1 MKSQVLKDD
10 TERDVGR
17 PKKYFTPL
25 AQIHVVAP
33 INAAIAFDDFCAS
46 MNMSKTEGF
55 IYLVTS
61 VAQDPILQAHLQEAE
76 LEKKI
81 AEMKT
86 KAALLEQELAN
97 TRAKHAAQAAMEEA
111 EKKKEKHAYA
121 AFSLLYDSYRT
132 HGRIEMPA
140 QLIEKSYGI
149 RLDIEKANRHFKEIP
164 QLGISIVKFLNIHG
178 TGKRCRLE
186 DAILARTREEEIK

>member
-1 MKSQVLKDD
+1 MKSQVLKEDN
-10 TERDVGR
+10 ERDVGR

-25 AQIHVVAP
+25 AQIHVVTP
-33 INAAIAFDDFCAS
+33 IDAAIAFDDFCAS
-46 MNMSKTEGF
+46 MNMSRTEGF

-86 KAALLEQELAN
+86 KSALLEQELAN

-111 EKKKEKHAYA
+111 ERKKEKHAYA
-121 AFSLLYDSYRT
+121 AFSLLYEAYRT
-132 HGRIEMPA
+132 HGRIEMPLH
-140 QLIEKSYGI
+140 LIEKSYGI
-149 RLDIEKANRHFKEIP
+149 HLDIEKANKHFKEIP
-164 QLGISIVKFLNIHG
+164 QLGISVVKYLNIHG
-178 TGKRCRLE
+178 IGKRCRFEDTILE
-186 DAILARTREEEIK
+186 RETRVEL

>member
-1 MKSQVLKDD
+1 MKSQVFKEDR
-10 TERDVGR
+10 EREVGR

-25 AQIHVVAP
+25 SQIHVVAP
-33 INAAIAFDDFCAS
+33 INAAIAFDDFCAR
-46 MNMSKTEGF
+46 MNMSRTEGF

-76 LEKKI
+76 LEKKV

-111 EKKKEKHAYA
+111 ERKKAKHAYA
-121 AFSLLYDSYRT
+121 AFSLLYEAYQA
-132 HGRIEMPA
+132 HGRIEMPT

-149 RLDIEKANRHFKEIP
+149 HLDIEKANKHFREIP
-164 QLGISIVKFLNIHG
+164 QLGINVVKYLNIHG
-178 TGKRCRLE
+178 TGKRCRFEDTILE
-186 DAILARTREEEIK
+186 RETRVEL